1 MNNEQIKILIAEDES
16 IIALDIK
23 VTLEK
28 LGYTVSGVVYNADEV
43 LENVNEKKP
52 DLILMDIQLNGK
64 KSGIELANIIRIDY
78 EIPIIYL
85 TALTDSDT
93 LERAKQ
99 TEPSGYIVK
108 PFNEKSLLSA
118 IEMALYKYSI
128 ESELKK
134 KSMELEQEKK
144 KNDQLLR
151 SILPSAVISELKDRG
166 IVSPRLYKSTTIL
179 FSDFEA
185 CSDSNEIIPAEI
197 LIDELNELFARMD
210 LIVRSYGL
218 EKLKSYGDMYMIC
231 GGLPVETNDHA
242 EKIIHAA
249 IEMKNFLE
257 ERNQFSRYK
266 WRMKAGINTG
276 QVVAGTIGINK
287 PTYDVWGDAVNVASR
302 LEKLSEPGKINI
314 SQTTYALIKDV
325 FDCEYRGKL
334 VVKGKGKIDMFFV
347 RGVKEHFMN

>member
-1 MNNEQIKILIAEDES
+1 
-16 IIALDIK
+16 
-23 VTLEK
+23 
-28 LGYTVSGVVYNADEV
+28 GYTVSGVVYNADEV

-185 CSDSNEIIPAEI
+185 CSDSNDIIPAEI

-242 EKIIHAA
+242 EKIIHA
-249 IEMKNFLE
+249 
-257 ERNQFSRYK
+257 
-266 WRMKAGINTG
+266 
-276 QVVAGTIGINK
+276 
-287 PTYDVWGDAVNVASR
+287 
-302 LEKLSEPGKINI
+302 
-314 SQTTYALIKDV
+314 
-325 FDCEYRGKL
+325 
-334 VVKGKGKIDMFFV
+334 
-347 RGVKEHFMN
+347 

>member
-1 MNNEQIKILIAEDES
+1 
-16 IIALDIK
+16 
-23 VTLEK
+23 
-28 LGYTVSGVVYNADEV
+28 
-43 LENVNEKKP
+43 
-52 DLILMDIQLNGK
+52 
-64 KSGIELANIIRIDY
+64 
-78 EIPIIYL
+78 YL

-185 CSDSNEIIPAEI
+185 CSDSNDIIPAEI